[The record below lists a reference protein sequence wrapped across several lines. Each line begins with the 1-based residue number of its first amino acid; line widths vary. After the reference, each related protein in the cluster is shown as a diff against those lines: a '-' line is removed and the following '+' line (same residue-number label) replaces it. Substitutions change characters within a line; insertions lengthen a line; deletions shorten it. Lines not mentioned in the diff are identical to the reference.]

1 MSDDDQ
7 FYNMLDKLPYGVGL
21 YTTEDLPR
29 ALYLNDAYFRL
40 IGYSRKEYAVLADKT
55 FDAFVF
61 EEDRRAYADNM
72 RKIGENSNIV
82 NSEYRIRCKNEVV
95 RWIQLNVTRTELD
108 GTQILFA
115 SFADITEVK
124 EDALSSA
131 YADER
136 YRLVMESA
144 KAAVFEWNES
154 NKTFYSSEL
163 FSQYALSIYPI
174 KGIYSGALFENGVHP
189 EDLPVFRKYLAD
201 IAAHKPKTESILRL
215 LMKDGSYHWSR
226 LICLVTIDTAGMI
239 NRVIGT
245 ILDIND
251 EMEKSVIQ
259 RELMQAIPG
268 GVAIFKVLGDKLKCL
283 YYNEGVARRD
293 HRTREEFQAIFDKD
307 SYEDY
312 LIAPDDRE
320 RFKADAMD
328 RAKSGLPINIT
339 YRYLR
344 DDKTLS
350 NRFEWLHLTAS
361 KIREEDGCPVY
372 YAIMTIPSQEN
383 MMYRSIVEGSLTA
396 AVLMEERTG
405 SILMANHAFRVSFAH
420 GDKASLIGEN
430 IKDAIAKDVAAELLC
445 HMENMVPDAL
455 REDLYTTENGRYLMI
470 QGKKMTW
477 NGVDACLFYLSDQ
490 TILKHRNDELMKA
503 QSALR
508 DEQELLRL
516 AMHNAKMAS
525 WDYDCKNH
533 RLIQS
538 EESRLLTGLPTV
550 IENMPEAVISTG
562 IVHPD
567 DVGAYRALFNT
578 PADISDPT
586 VQCDVHIRHEGIE
599 GYAWERVVMTHLF
612 DGSGQYLKSI
622 GSNTDVTQEK
632 ESEIFY
638 QMQMHNMAD
647 LDEADLIAKG
657 RINLTKNKKEYYLS
671 YSDEA
676 IDGQEACSY
685 DELLYKISKRVRM
698 SEQTENLI
706 NIFDRNNL
714 IFEFQKGNTTVSAE
728 YQRLWIKT
736 PISWVRLR
744 CILTTEPKTGDVIG
758 FFYSY
763 DISDEKIAASLLEK
777 VVWLDYDFFALLDC
791 RSNSYKLYGQANESV
806 SPIPPLSGNDYEESY
821 REYAESY
828 LSEDCIQANIVDMSI
843 TNVKKQLEKQDIF
856 CCYADVVGNKGE
868 MRRKKLQFSYV
879 DRMSEKVLITRS
891 DITEIFAKEQQRLN
905 EQKSAAEAVRKANSV
920 KNDFLSNMSHDLRTP
935 MNAIIGLSKLA
946 QDELDDPKAMK
957 EYVDGIQSAGQFLL
971 GLVNDCLDFEKL
983 AAHKMT
989 LMPVPYS
996 YEEFRRSIVTMI
1008 VPLCKNKNIS
1018 FLFSETAPYTVCID
1032 KVRFEQIMF
1041 NLLSNSVKYTNEGG
1055 KIEFT
1060 ADSHLNKDESM
1071 VICDFHV
1078 RDNGIGMSEEF
1089 QKHLFE
1095 PFVQEASNGI
1105 SSQQGTGLGLSIV
1118 NELVSL
1124 MDGTIRID
1132 SKQGVGTEVI
1142 VHLDMQNVTDKVKLT
1157 QETDPETT
1165 VESLDGKHVLLLEDN
1180 QINMKIAKCILEKR
1194 GIIVDCAEN
1203 GEKDL
1208 ERLAD
1213 HKEGDIDVILTDV
1226 RMPVMDG
1233 LEFARRVRALKRRD
1247 AMTIPIIA
1255 MTANAFEEDIQE
1267 TLNAGINAHLTKP
1280 VDPDMLYSTLEKYC
1294 TKSDLI

>member
-251 EMEKSVIQ
+251 E
-259 RELMQAIPG
+259 
-268 GVAIFKVLGDKLKCL
+268 
-283 YYNEGVARRD
+283 
-293 HRTREEFQAIFDKD
+293 
-307 SYEDY
+307 
-312 LIAPDDRE
+312 
-320 RFKADAMD
+320 
-328 RAKSGLPINIT
+328 
-339 YRYLR
+339 
-344 DDKTLS
+344 
-350 NRFEWLHLTAS
+350 
-361 KIREEDGCPVY
+361 EDGCPVY

-383 MMYRSIVEGSLTA
+383 MIYRSIVEGSLTA

-578 PADISDPT
+578 PADISDPM

-671 YSDEA
+671 YSD
-676 IDGQEACSY
+676 
-685 DELLYKISKRVRM
+685 
-698 SEQTENLI
+698 
-706 NIFDRNNL
+706 
-714 IFEFQKGNTTVSAE
+714 
-728 YQRLWIKT
+728 
-736 PISWVRLR
+736 
-744 CILTTEPKTGDVIG
+744 
-758 FFYSY
+758 
-763 DISDEKIAASLLEK
+763 
-777 VVWLDYDFFALLDC
+777 
-791 RSNSYKLYGQANESV
+791 
-806 SPIPPLSGNDYEESY
+806 
-821 REYAESY
+821 
-828 LSEDCIQANIVDMSI
+828 
-843 TNVKKQLEKQDIF
+843 
-856 CCYADVVGNKGE
+856 
-868 MRRKKLQFSYV
+868 
-879 DRMSEKVLITRS
+879 
-891 DITEIFAKEQQRLN
+891 
-905 EQKSAAEAVRKANSV
+905 
-920 KNDFLSNMSHDLRTP
+920 
-935 MNAIIGLSKLA
+935 
-946 QDELDDPKAMK
+946 
-957 EYVDGIQSAGQFLL
+957 
-971 GLVNDCLDFEKL
+971 
-983 AAHKMT
+983 
-989 LMPVPYS
+989 
-996 YEEFRRSIVTMI
+996 
-1008 VPLCKNKNIS
+1008 
-1018 FLFSETAPYTVCID
+1018 
-1032 KVRFEQIMF
+1032 
-1041 NLLSNSVKYTNEGG
+1041 
-1055 KIEFT
+1055 
-1060 ADSHLNKDESM
+1060 
-1071 VICDFHV
+1071 
-1078 RDNGIGMSEEF
+1078 
-1089 QKHLFE
+1089 
-1095 PFVQEASNGI
+1095 
-1105 SSQQGTGLGLSIV
+1105 
-1118 NELVSL
+1118 
-1124 MDGTIRID
+1124 
-1132 SKQGVGTEVI
+1132 
-1142 VHLDMQNVTDKVKLT
+1142 
-1157 QETDPETT
+1157 
-1165 VESLDGKHVLLLEDN
+1165 
-1180 QINMKIAKCILEKR
+1180 
-1194 GIIVDCAEN
+1194 
-1203 GEKDL
+1203 
-1208 ERLAD
+1208 
-1213 HKEGDIDVILTDV
+1213 
-1226 RMPVMDG
+1226 
-1233 LEFARRVRALKRRD
+1233 
-1247 AMTIPIIA
+1247 
-1255 MTANAFEEDIQE
+1255 
-1267 TLNAGINAHLTKP
+1267 
-1280 VDPDMLYSTLEKYC
+1280 
-1294 TKSDLI
+1294 